1 VRLPREETAVSIR
14 RTAFLAAFL
23 LCLVPLSRAALSA
36 VSSPPPPPAQDS
48 DFTMEG
54 KISDKS
60 SGKLTINSGD
70 NIIFHVLYSDST
82 EIKKK
87 DGTPG
92 TAQDLRIG
100 VKVSVAG
107 SLAES
112 GEITAKKIEIE
123 ADGTDKQ

>member
-1 VRLPREETAVSIR
+1 VIIR
-14 RTAFLAAFL
+14 RAALLVAFL
-23 LCLVPLSRAALSA
+23 LCLLPLCRTTFSA
-36 VSSPPPPPAQDS
+36 VPTPPPASAAQDS

-54 KISDKS
+54 KITDKS
-60 SGKLTINSGD
+60 AGKLTVNSVD
-70 NIIFHVLYSDST
+70 NIIFHVLYNDST
-82 EIKKK
+82 EIKKR

-92 TAQDLRIG
+92 TAQDLQIG

-123 ADGTDKQ
+123 ADSADKQ

>member
-1 VRLPREETAVSIR
+1 VRLSREETAVIMR

-23 LCLVPLSRAALSA
+23 LCLLPLCRATFSA
-36 VSSPPPPPAQDS
+36 APPPALFAQDS
-48 DFTMEG
+48 DFTMDG
-54 KISDKS
+54 KITDKS
-60 SGKLTINSGD
+60 AGKLTINSGD
-70 NIIFHVLYSDST
+70 NIIFHVLYNDST

-112 GEITAKKIEIE
+112 GEITAKRIEIE
-123 ADGTDKQ
+123 SDGTDKQ

>member
-1 VRLPREETAVSIR
+1 MIIR

-23 LCLVPLSRAALSA
+23 LCLLPLCRATFSA
-36 VSSPPPPPAQDS
+36 VPRPPAPFPQDS

-54 KISDKS
+54 KITDKS
-60 SGKLTINSGD
+60 AGKLTINSGD
-70 NIIFHVLYSDST
+70 NIIFHVLYNDST

-112 GEITAKKIEIE
+112 GEITAKRIEIE

>member
-1 VRLPREETAVSIR
+1 MIIR
-14 RTAFLAAFL
+14 RTAFLAALL
-23 LCLVPLSRAALSA
+23 LCLLPLCRATFSA
-36 VSSPPPPPAQDS
+36 VAPPLPAPSAQDS

-54 KISDKS
+54 KITDKS
-60 SGKLTINSGD
+60 AGKLTVNSGD
-70 NIIFHVLYSDST
+70 NIIFHVLYNDST

-87 DGTPG
+87 DGSPG
-92 TAQDLRIG
+92 TAEDLRIG

-123 ADGTDKQ
+123 ADGADKQ

>member
-1 VRLPREETAVSIR
+1 MIIR
-14 RTAFLAAFL
+14 RAALPAAFL
-23 LCLVPLSRAALSA
+23 LCLLPLCRATFTA
-36 VSSPPPPPAQDS
+36 VPPPPPAQDS

-54 KISDKS
+54 KITDKS
-60 SGKLTINSGD
+60 AGKLTVNSGD
-70 NIIFHVLYSDST
+70 NIIFHVLYSDTT

-92 TAQDLRIG
+92 TAQDLQLG

-123 ADGTDKQ
+123 ADGSNKQ

>member
-1 VRLPREETAVSIR
+1 MVKR
-14 RTAFLAAFL
+14 RVAILVGFL
-23 LCLVPLSRAALSA
+23 LCTMPLGRAALGT
-36 VSSPPPPPAQDS
+36 PPRGVPTPSAQDS

-54 KISDKS
+54 KITDKS
-60 SGKLTINSGD
+60 AGKLTINSGD
-70 NIIFHVLYSDST
+70 NIIFHVLYNDST

-87 DGTPG
+87 DGSPG

-123 ADGTDKQ
+123 ADGAEKQ